1 MQYMMRNSSVVIT
14 SPPLTLFLVMLPEA
28 HFTSHSRMSGS
39 KLVTTSSCIDIT
51 KMPIKTTI
59 KYHLTLVRMFITK
72 IPTTINVEEHVKKME
87 PSRKV
92 N

>member
-1 MQYMMRNSSVVIT
+1 
-14 SPPLTLFLVMLPEA
+14 MLPEA

-39 KLVTTSSCIDIT
+39 KSVTTSSCIDIT

-59 KYHLTLVRMFITK
+59 KYHLIPVRMFITK
-72 IPTTINVEEHVKKME
+72 IPTTINVDKHVEKTE
-87 PSRKV
+87 PSNIVGRKV

>member
-1 MQYMMRNSSVVIT
+1 
-14 SPPLTLFLVMLPEA
+14 MLPEA

-51 KMPIKTTI
+51 KKPIKTII
-59 KYHLTLVRMFITK
+59 KYHLTLGRTVITK
-72 IPTTINVEEHVKKME
+72 MPTIINVEEHVEKRE
-87 PSRKV
+87 PSDTVGGNV